1 MSEPGRTPAGE
12 PDQVR
17 RAFEDMPV
25 AMVSVMGP
33 EQQVVAAN
41 AAYRRL
47 VGADGD
53 LLGRPLLEVLPP
65 VLGDEVHRVISRTR
79 ETGEPARARAWHVGL
94 DVAGGS
100 APRNL
105 HLDFVGSA
113 VRDDDGVVVGVDL
126 AVHDVTDEAI
136 NRLHREAEAV
146 REQERYDEAL
156 EAVTALQDALLPVEL
171 PLLPGLDIAASYL
184 FSHGGSAGGGDWFDA
199 VVRPNGS
206 VALVVGDVVGTGVQ
220 AAAVMG
226 QLRAVLHDHLLD
238 GEQDLTRVIG
248 SLHRFALRNEDA
260 RAATV
265 CVAELDPRTGALSYC
280 TAGHPPPLVV
290 ASDGLTRFLEST
302 GAGPLG
308 TTPDH
313 PVDTTVLER
322 GELILLYSDGVLERP
337 GVPASQA
344 TVDLARVAARAV
356 KGGVRPG
363 GPSVTQQVCQDELD
377 VLTRETGYADDITLI
392 AARRIAPVP
401 PLRLRLPA
409 TPDAVRRVRV
419 ELAGW
424 LVAVGARAL
433 DELTVQHA
441 VGELVA
447 NVVEHAY
454 ADRVAPGDLELDVEM
469 QANGS
474 LRAEVRDSGT
484 WDDGPDGGPTVE
496 RGRGLAMAASLVDDL
511 GIDRSASGTTGWVR
525 HRLTRDA
532 QLLTGT
538 RPEGVVA
545 RPASDEPYSA
555 QLEGSRL
562 TVSGSVDVIS
572 APRLRIDL
580 ERAGRGRSRTVD
592 LDLTDVTHLGSAG
605 VQVLHDAEARGRLR
619 ITAASGSAAQ
629 HVLQVVNLP
638 YARV

>member
-1 MSEPGRTPAGE
+1 MSETGRHPAGE
-12 PDQVR
+12 PDQVA

-25 AMVSVMGP
+25 AMVSVLGP
-33 EQQVVAAN
+33 EQRVVAAN

-47 VGADGD
+47 VGVDGD
-53 LLGRPLLEVLPP
+53 LIGRSLLEVLPP
-65 VLGDEVHRVISRTR
+65 VLGDEVHRVIARIR
-79 ETGEPARARAWHVGL
+79 ETGEPARARAWHVGT

-100 APRNL
+100 TARNL

-113 VRDDDGVVVGVDL
+113 VRDPEGIVVGVDL
-126 AVHDVTDEAI
+126 AVHDVTEAAI
-136 NRLHREAEAV
+136 DRLHREAEAV
-146 REQERYDEAL
+146 RDQERYDQAL
-156 EAVTALQDALLPVEL
+156 DVVTALQDALLPVEL

-199 VVRPNGS
+199 VVRPGGR
-206 VALVVGDVVGTGVQ
+206 VALVVGDVVGSGVQ

-238 GEQDLTRVIG
+238 AEQDLAQVIA
-248 SLHRFALRNEDA
+248 SLHRFALRNDEA

-265 CVAELDPRTGALSYC
+265 CVVELDPRTGALSYC

-290 ASDGLTRFLEST
+290 APGGVTRFLATT
-302 GAGPLG
+302 GGGPLG
-308 TTPDH
+308 ATRDH
-313 PVDTTVLER
+313 PVDTTVLEP
-322 GELILLYSDGVLERP
+322 GELVLLYSDGVLERP

-356 KGGVRPG
+356 RDGVRPG

-377 VLTRETGYADDITLI
+377 VLTRETGYADDITLV

-409 TPDAVRRVRV
+409 TPDAVRRVRA

-441 VGELVA
+441 VGELVT

-454 ADRVAPGDLELDVEM
+454 ADRVAPGDVELDVEI
-469 QANGS
+469 QDDGS
-474 LRAEVRDSGT
+474 LRAQVRDQGT
-484 WDDGPDGGPTVE
+484 WDDGPDGGPATF

-511 GIDRSASGTTGWVR
+511 GIDRSTTGTTGWVR

-545 RPASDEPYSA
+545 RPASDTPYSA
-555 QLEGSRL
+555 ELEGSRL
-562 TVSGSVDVIS
+562 KVSGSVDLVS
-572 APRLRIDL
+572 APRLRVDL
-580 ERAGRGRSRTVD
+580 ERAGRGRSRSVD
-592 LDLTDVTHLGSAG
+592 LDLTEVTHLGSAG
-605 VQVLHDAEARGRLR
+605 VQVLQDAEARGGLR

-638 YARV
+638 YARR